1 MSTAEASNVEVLL
14 PRPRM
19 AAVDWSGARASHSIA
34 GARIVIVNN
43 GWGSS
48 DDLAP
53 VLERVLRTEYDVAD
67 VTHFRNLGRGAEIVS
82 GRLNPQDAPRGAS
95 LEFVRE
101 AARAGDV
108 VLTMLGN

>member
-1 MSTAEASNVEVLL
+1 MSTAVSSVEVLL
-14 PRPRM
+14 PRPKM
-19 AAVDWSGARASHSIA
+19 AATEWSGAAASHSIA

-53 VLERVLRTEYDVAD
+53 VLERVLRDDYDVAE
-67 VTHFRNLGRGAEIVS
+67 VTHFRNLGRGTELMS
-82 GRLNPQDAPRGAS
+82 GRLNPHESPRGAS
-95 LEFVRE
+95 IEFVRE
-101 AARAGDV
+101 VARAGDV